1 MSARLTLNVSRLS
14 AAVIGSAAVLASL
27 AGCGLA
33 DTASA
38 VATPTVGLNRTRV
51 PLGGPLELTYRFT
64 VAQDAGLLADDYL
77 VFVHFLDADGD
88 LMFNADHAPPQSTTS
103 WQPGQEVSYDRRMV
117 VPVYPYIGEVTVA
130 LGLYS
135 PTTGDRLPLA
145 GVHLGQRSYEVATL
159 EMAPQSESGFLMYED
174 GWHAAESEA
183 DREWRWTTGHAT
195 LSFTNPQTDS
205 TLYLE
210 VDGRPEL
217 FESPQILTLS
227 IGDTPVET
235 IELRSAEPSYHI
247 VPVSGASLGGADTAT
262 LTLTVDP
269 SFVPSEVTNG
279 ANTDGRELGMQ
290 VFYAFLEEN

>member
-1 MSARLTLNVSRLS
+1 MSVRLTLNMFRLS

-88 LMFNADHAPPQSTTS
+88 LMFTADHAPPQSTTS

-227 IGDTPVET
+227 IGDTPIET
-235 IELRSAEPSYHI
+235 IEIGSAEPSHHI
-247 VPVSGASLGGADTAT
+247 VPVSSASLGDADTVT

-269 SFVPSEVTNG
+269 SFVASEVTNG
-279 ANTDGRELGMQ
+279 ANNDDRELGVQ